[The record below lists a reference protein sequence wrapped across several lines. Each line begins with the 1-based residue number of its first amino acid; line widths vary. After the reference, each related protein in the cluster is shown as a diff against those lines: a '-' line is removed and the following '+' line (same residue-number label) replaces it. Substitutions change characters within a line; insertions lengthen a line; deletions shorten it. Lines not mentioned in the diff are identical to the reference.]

1 MKGIYLFANR
11 ARHPNHDIVYN
22 DIEERYKCD
31 ITANALSIPL
41 DEYDFIIATPPCNW
55 WSKANY
61 RRNSSDYALAT
72 KQLLPETIK
81 TLSKQSKPFIIENV
95 RNKPLM
101 TKEGVIDLIEKN
113 NLFSQIVGRHLY
125 ISNVWCDLECPQTK
139 DYKMHGIRINN
150 DGYSQGGANVH
161 RVIEIWINYIEN
173 GGNEMKVVNDIPK
186 NLKLRLSED
195 DGIKLAF
202 LKTVLGEKTASKT
215 ISKLINKVYENYG
228 KAQNKTTSYYDT
240 VIKEQR

>member
-31 ITANALSIPL
+31 ITGNALSIPL

-55 WSKANY
+55 WSKANH
-61 RRNSSDYALAT
+61 RRNASDYALAT
-72 KQLLPETIK
+72 KHLLPETIK
-81 TLSKQSKPFIIENV
+81 TLAKQSKPFIIENV

-101 TKEGVIDLIEKN
+101 SKEGIFDLIEKN
-113 NLFSQIVGRHLY
+113 YLFSQFVGRHLY
-125 ISNVWCDLECPQTK
+125 ISNVWCDLECPQIQDSK
-139 DYKMHGIRINN
+139 AHGIWINK
-150 DGYSQGGANVH
+150 DGYRQGGTNVH
-161 RVIEIWINYIEN
+161 RVIEKWIDYIEN
-173 GGNEMKVVNDIPK
+173 GGKQMKVVNDIPR
-186 NLKLRLSED
+186 NLKLKLSED

-215 ISKLINKVYENYG
+215 ISKLINKVYANYG
-228 KAQNKTTSYYDT
+228 RED
-240 VIKEQR
+240 V

>member
-11 ARHPNHDIVYN
+11 ARHLNHDIVYN

-61 RRNSSDYALAT
+61 RRNESDYALAT
-72 KQLLPETIK
+72 KHLLPETIK
-81 TLSKQSKPFIIENV
+81 TLAKQSKPFIIENV

-101 TKEGVIDLIEKN
+101 TEEGIFDLIEKN
-113 NLFSQIVGRHLY
+113 NLFSQFVGRHLY
-125 ISNVWCDLECPQTK
+125 ISNVWCNLECPQIQDSK
-139 DYKMHGIRINN
+139 ANGIWING
-150 DGYSQGGANVH
+150 DGYRQGGTNVH
-161 RVIEIWINYIEN
+161 RVIEKWIDYIEN
-173 GGNEMKVVNDIPK
+173 GGNQMKVVDDIPR
-186 NLKLRLSED
+186 NLKLKLSED

-215 ISKLINKVYENYG
+215 ISKLINKVYANYG
-228 KAQNKTTSYYDT
+228 RED
-240 VIKEQR
+240 V

>member
-11 ARHPNHDIVYN
+11 ARHLNHDIVYN
-22 DIEERYKCD
+22 DVEEKYKCD
-31 ITANALSIPL
+31 ITANAFDVQL

-61 RRNSSDYALAT
+61 RRNSSPYALAT

-81 TLSKQSKPFIIENV
+81 RLAKQNKPFIIENV

-101 TKEGVIDLIEKN
+101 TKEGIIDLIKKN

-125 ISNVWCDLECPQTK
+125 ISNVWCDLECPQIQ

-150 DGYSQGGANVH
+150 DGYSQGGTNVH
-161 RVIEIWINYIEN
+161 RVIEKWINYI
-173 GGNEMKVVNDIPK
+173 
-186 NLKLRLSED
+186 
-195 DGIKLAF
+195 
-202 LKTVLGEKTASKT
+202 
-215 ISKLINKVYENYG
+215 
-228 KAQNKTTSYYDT
+228 
-240 VIKEQR
+240 KEEAHK